1 MLGPNT
7 VPASGKNSVGINGI
21 LKRFVKTQ
29 QRVIVEGIGVHHR
42 GLVRRRCAVFPPAM
56 FCRDLNQPLES
67 RAIFLIGFDIVR
79 NRKTKEKD
87 ESPLPV
93 ARGQAEWRNG
103 QAKLLGCLPK
113 YSICLEYRFARPRNE
128 EHTSELQS

>member
-7 VPASGKNSVGINGI
+7 VPTCGKNSVGIDGI

-42 GLVRRRCAVFPPAM
+42 GLVRGGRAIFPPAVLG
-56 FCRDLNQPLES
+56 RDLDQPLER

-79 NRKTKEKD
+79 NRKAKEKD

-103 QAKLLGCLPK
+103 QAKLLGGLPK
-113 YSICLEYRFARPRNE
+113 YSICLED
-128 EHTSELQS
+128 